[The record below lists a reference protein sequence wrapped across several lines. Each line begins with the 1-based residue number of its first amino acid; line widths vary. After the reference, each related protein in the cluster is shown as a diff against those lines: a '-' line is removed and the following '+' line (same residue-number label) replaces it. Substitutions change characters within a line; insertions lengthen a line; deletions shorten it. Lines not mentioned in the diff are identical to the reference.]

1 MLHRLTVSFCAACLL
16 LATAVAPA
24 EDKPAPAAAKPIY
37 DFTVK
42 DIDGK
47 EVSLSKYKGDVVMI
61 VNVASECG
69 YTDKTYSGLQAL
81 FDKYKDK
88 GFKVVAFPANDFG
101 GQEPGSDSQI
111 KTFCTESKKVTF
123 DLMSKVAAKGPDQA
137 PIYKYLTTHPN
148 KDVAGDLKWNFEK
161 YVVGRDGQVI
171 ARFGTKTLPEDPK
184 VIEAVEKALAAPRP

>member
-1 MLHRLTVSFCAACLL
+1 MFRCITIVCCVSSLL
-16 LATAVAPA
+16 LAPGMTQA
-24 EDKPAPAAAKPIY
+24 EDPPAPAAAKPIY

-47 EVSLSKYKGDVVMI
+47 EVSLAKYKGDVVMI

-111 KTFCTESKKVTF
+111 KSFCTESKKVTF
-123 DLMSKVAAKGPDQA
+123 DLMSKVAAKGPQQA

-161 YVVGRDGQVI
+161 YLVGRDGQVI

-184 VIEAVEKALAAPRP
+184 VIEAVEKALAAPKP

>member
-1 MLHRLTVSFCAACLL
+1 MFRCITIVCYVSSLL
-16 LATAVAPA
+16 LTPGMALA
-24 EDKPAPAAAKPIY
+24 EDQPAPTAAKPIY
-37 DFTVK
+37 DFAVK

-47 EVSLSKYKGDVVMI
+47 EVSLSKYKGDVLLI

-69 YTDKTYSGLQAL
+69 YTDKTYSGLQSL
-81 FDKYKDK
+81 YDKYKDK

-111 KTFCTESKKVTF
+111 KSFCTESKKVTF

-148 KDVAGDLKWNFEK
+148 KEIAGDLKWNFEK
-161 YVVGRDGQVI
+161 YLVGRDGQVI

-184 VIEAVEKALAAPRP
+184 VIEAVEKALAAPKP